1 MKKNIFCF
9 LAFRYDQGSLQRLE
23 DLLTECQGLMDPGAT
38 LCCAL
43 QTNTV
48 MDYGGG
54 YDKKWKELIH
64 MTQNHLKSMNFYL
77 PHLDVNFR
85 NSSLVFESS
94 NSIEKNGG
102 YETSSDNVLNV
113 LGTPTTGTTLT
124 QTPVY
129 ELNFNWRV
137 GRENQIDLDDIIK
150 YTVSLFEKEVSS
162 PDAPFVVLYDESRFK
177 MEGIF
182 AALKPCVPTGVN
194 IYRYPLFGD
203 SDPEKEID
211 QFLDR
216 NEGCLLTS
224 QVLFKGAE
232 AENIFSLQTSEAVSS
247 NVRGTILRSVSRLYI
262 LNGVDENAMMS
273 IKNVKNEDS
282 FLKCFEN
289 CFQVINECKTCNEKS
304 EENTLVCLPC
314 KINCH
319 RSHELESRSIL
330 RLRISGIC
338 TCKICHE

>member
-1 MKKNIFCF
+1 
-9 LAFRYDQGSLQRLE
+9 
-23 DLLTECQGLMDPGAT
+23 MDPGTT

-54 YDKKWKELIH
+54 YDKNWKELVH
-64 MTQNHLKSMNFYL
+64 LTQKNLKCNRFYL

-85 NSSLVFESS
+85 NSSMVFESS
-94 NSIEKNGG
+94 NNIEKNDG
-102 YETSSDNVLNV
+102 YETSSDNILNV

-129 ELNFNWRV
+129 QLNFNWRV
-137 GRENQIDLDDIIK
+137 GREIQSDLDDIIK
-150 YTVSLFEKEVSS
+150 YTVSLFQKDVSS
-162 PDAPFVVLYDESRFK
+162 QNVPFIVLYDESRFR
-177 MEGIF
+177 MEDIST
-182 AALKPCVPTGVN
+182 ALKACAPLGVT

-203 SDPEKEID
+203 PDPEKEID
-211 QFLDR
+211 QFLDQ
-216 NEGCLLTS
+216 NKGCLLTS

-232 AENIFSLQTSEAVSS
+232 AENIFSLQTSETVSS

-262 LNGVDENAMMS
+262 LNGVDENLMMS

-289 CFQVINECKTCNEKS
+289 CFQVINECKTCNDMPKEK
-304 EENTLVCLPC
+304 TYVCLPC
-314 KINCH
+314 KRNCH
-319 RSHELESRSIL
+319 RSHELESRSIV
-330 RLRISGIC
+330 RLRISGKC
-338 TCKICHE
+338 TCKICHK

>member
-1 MKKNIFCF
+1 
-9 LAFRYDQGSLQRLE
+9 
-23 DLLTECQGLMDPGAT
+23 MDPGAT

-54 YDKKWKELIH
+54 YDKKWKELVH
-64 MTQNHLKSMNFYL
+64 MTQNNLKSMNFYL

-94 NSIEKNGG
+94 NSIEKNEG

-124 QTPVY
+124 QAPVY
-129 ELNFNWRV
+129 QLNFNWRV
-137 GRENQIDLDDIIK
+137 GRETQSDLADIIK
-150 YTVSLFEKEVSS
+150 YTVSLFQKEESS
-162 PDAPFVVLYDESRFK
+162 QNVPFVVLYDESRFR
-177 MEGIF
+177 MEDIST
-182 AALKPCVPTGVN
+182 ALKSCTPLGINV
-194 IYRYPLFGD
+194 YRYPLFGD
-203 SDPEKEID
+203 PDPEKEIN
-211 QFLDR
+211 QFLDE
-216 NEGCLLTS
+216 NKGCLLTS

-262 LNGVDENAMMS
+262 LNGLDENAMMS

-289 CFQVINECKTCNEKS
+289 CFQVINECKTCNDTSKEK
-304 EENTLVCLPC
+304 TLVCLPC
-314 KINCH
+314 KRSCH
-319 RSHELESRSIL
+319 TSHELESRSIL
-330 RLRISGIC
+330 RLRISGKC
-338 TCKICHE
+338 TCELCHK